1 MKGRRSRRN
10 YETSSIRLFKA
21 GRYLLVL
28 SLFMVFTFY
37 SISAA
42 ALSTKAEKAK
52 YSEYKI
58 KAAYLYNFTKFVEW
72 PAEVFADTSLTLSIC
87 IIGEDPFGKAI
98 DTIKDKTVKGRKLSI
113 RRFTSIDDLKECHV
127 IFISPSE
134 KKNLAR
140 ILEKIK
146 DMHMLTVSD
155 MDGFA
160 DRGGMI
166 NLNKVKNKIRLE
178 INLDAAEQSGLKV
191 SSKLLNIAKIIKK
204 ANSD

>member
-1 MKGRRSRRN
+1 MKGRKSKVN
-10 YETSSIRLFKA
+10 YESYSVRLFKT

-28 SLFMVFTFY
+28 SLFMVFTLY
-37 SISAA
+37 GVSAA
-42 ALSTKAEKAK
+42 ALSSKAEKAK

-58 KAAYLYNFTKFVEW
+58 KAAYLYNFAKFVEW
-72 PAEVFADTSLTLSIC
+72 PAEVLADPSLPLSIC
-87 IIGEDPFGKAI
+87 IIGKDPFGKAI
-98 DTIKDKTVKGRKLSI
+98 DTIKNKTIKGRKLLI
-113 RRFTSIDDLKECHV
+113 RRFTSIDDLKDCHV

-155 MDGFA
+155 IDGFA
-160 DRGGMI
+160 ERGGMI

-178 INLDAAEQSGLKV
+178 INIDAAQYAGLKV
-191 SSKLLNIAKIIKK
+191 SSKLLKIAKIIKGK
-204 ANSD
+204 N